1 MNAAF
6 TLLAALGL
14 AITALGLGIDFL
26 LPGTSPGF
34 SIAQLLLV
42 AAGLLL
48 ALAAFALRRA
58 DLRRRVFHM
67 IAQHWAKVLLI
78 SVITLLIRVCSA

>member
-6 TLLAALGL
+6 TLLAAVGL
-14 AITALGLGIDFL
+14 AIAALGLGIDFL
-26 LPGTSPGF
+26 LPDTSQGF

-48 ALAAFALRRA
+48 ALAALACASLR
-58 DLRRRVFHM
+58 DLASSF
-67 IAQHWAKVLLI
+67 
-78 SVITLLIRVCSA
+78 S

>member
-1 MNAAF
+1 MPVQSSRTSSLMNAAF

-26 LPGTSPGF
+26 LPDTSPGF

-48 ALAAFALRRA
+48 AIAALARASLRNLA
-58 DLRRRVFHM
+58 SSF
-67 IAQHWAKVLLI
+67 
-78 SVITLLIRVCSA
+78 S